1 MSPSGIL
8 LVDKPGGITSH
19 DVVSRAR
26 KALGTRRV
34 GHAGTLDPMATGL
47 LLLGVDSATRLLTYL
62 VGLDKEYAATI
73 RLGVATDTDD
83 AEGAVTATVDAA
95 SVTRERIDAG
105 IAELTGE
112 ISQVPSSFSA
122 VKVDGRRS
130 YDRARA
136 GEEVVLA
143 PRNVTISRFD
153 ILDERREAGFV
164 DLDVVVACSSG
175 TYIRALARDLGAGLG
190 VGGHLTAL
198 RRTSIGP
205 FAVTD
210 AVGADAIDRAALRTS
225 AAIAARLFPTV
236 TLDAAQAVDLA
247 HGKRVTLDT
256 PDAAVVA
263 AITDGGRLA
272 GMVSV
277 TDGTARVLV
286 NFPTDE
292 VLA

>member
-26 KALGTRRV
+26 KALGTRKV

-143 PRNVTISRFD
+143 PR
-153 ILDERREAGFV
+153 ERH
-164 DLDVVVACSSG
+164 DLP
-175 TYIRALARDLGAGLG
+175 
-190 VGGHLTAL
+190 L
-198 RRTSIGP
+198 RRHR
-205 FAVTD
+205 
-210 AVGADAIDRAALRTS
+210 RAPRC
-225 AAIAARLFPTV
+225 RRRRP
-236 TLDAAQAVDLA
+236 
-247 HGKRVTLDT
+247 GC
-256 PDAAVVA
+256 
-263 AITDGGRLA
+263 GGRLLVGHLHPRPGPRSRRRTRRRRTPHRA
-272 GMVSV
+272 ATHLDRPVRGDGCRGRRRDRPRGSA
-277 TDGTARVLV
+277 TPGRDRGTALPDGDPRRGPGRRPRARQTRHARHS
-286 NFPTDE
+286 PTPPSSPRSPPT
-292 VLA
+292 AASPGWSR